1 MKKEQK
7 REIVMRMSWVAAMV
21 FALLTAMP
29 AAAQEK
35 IPAIPFLE
43 AWLASPH
50 ANVRSEAFTHWDKD
64 GHVPVNCAMCH
75 SGPGFVDFVGGDG
88 SAAGKVD
95 RPAPIRSV
103 IDCVTC
109 HEPKASKLQS
119 VMFPSGITVG
129 NLGSSTRCVVCHQ
142 GRQSTP
148 NVNRAVGQLGPD
160 EVSGKLRFIN
170 VHYRAAAATL
180 WGTEAK
186 GAYEYEGKSYH
197 GRFTHTPTFSACTQC
212 HDPHRL
218 TVNAA
223 SCTTCHAG
231 KPLKGIRQSATDFDG
246 DGNTKEGIAGEIE
259 TMHKAL
265 GRAITAYASQVAK
278 SPVLYDAHQH
288 PYFFTDKNGNGVL
301 DPGEA
306 TRANGY
312 ASWTP
317 RLIKA
322 AYNYQFIAKDPGAY
336 AHNPPS
342 AWPILYDSLE
352 SLGVR
357 ISVDL
362 SRMKR
367 P

>member
-1 MKKEQK
+1 MPG
-7 REIVMRMSWVAAMV
+7 RWGIAIV
-21 FALLTAMP
+21 FALMTAMP
-29 AAAQEK
+29 VAAQEK
-35 IPAIPFLE
+35 MPAIPFLE

-50 ANVRSEAFTHWDKD
+50 ANVKSEAFTHWDKD
-64 GHVPVNCAMCH
+64 GQVPVSCAMCH

-109 HEPKASKLQS
+109 HDTKASKLQS

-129 NLGSSTRCVVCHQ
+129 NLGSSARCVVCHQ

-148 NVNRAVGQLGPD
+148 DVNRAVGQLGPD
-160 EVSGKLRFIN
+160 EVSEKLRFIN

-186 GAYEYEGKSYH
+186 GAYEYEGKPYH
-197 GRFTHTPTFSACTQC
+197 GRFGHTPAFSACTQC

-218 TVNAA
+218 TVNEV

-231 KPLKGIRQSATDFDG
+231 KPLKDIRQSATDFDG
-246 DGNTKEGIAGEIE
+246 DGDTKEGIAGEIE

-265 GRAITAYASQVAK
+265 GRAIAAYASQVTK
-278 SPVLYDAHQH
+278 SPILYDAHKH
-288 PYFFTDKNGNGVL
+288 PYFFTDKNANGSL
-301 DPGEA
+301 DPDEA
-306 TRANGY
+306 VRANGY

-336 AHNPPS
+336 AHNPPY
-342 AWPILYDSLE
+342 ALQILYDSLE

-357 ISVDL
+357 VPVGL
-362 SRMKR
+362 SKMKR